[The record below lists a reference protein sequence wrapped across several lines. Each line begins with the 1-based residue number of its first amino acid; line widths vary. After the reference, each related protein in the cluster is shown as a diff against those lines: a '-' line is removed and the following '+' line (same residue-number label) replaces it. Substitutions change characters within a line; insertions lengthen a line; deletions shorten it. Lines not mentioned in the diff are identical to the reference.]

1 MGKVWKKLLAAAMVT
16 TQISVMAAPV
26 AFAEEAPAAPEAWGP
41 TPNEG
46 QMKYYKDEL
55 AGFVHFGV
63 NQYTGAEW
71 GNGQEDPDI
80 FQPENLDTDQWIE
93 AFQAAGI
100 KRAILTSKHHDG
112 FALFP
117 TKWSPNKH
125 SVESSSWR
133 DGKGDVVQEF
143 VNSCKKYGMD
153 LGFYLSP
160 WDQGNPWYD
169 RNNEDG
175 VDYNDVYIGQM
186 EELMNYADEA
196 GVKIVEFWLDG
207 ACGAPNVRP
216 KYDIARWWER
226 MREYDPNITF
236 QQNYGAPLRWVGNEA
251 GYANSDSSWQTLDY
265 DYVWNLYDEKGQEDA
280 GYLFNGEPY
289 IKGQKTQRGNDMEH
303 MVWSIPEVDVSITSG
318 WFGNGGTNAPK
329 SPETLAE
336 MYFNSVGLGSPFLLN
351 VPPNRD
357 GKFDE
362 RYVETLKEFG
372 EIIDNTFDDNVA
384 ADASAVATAVRG
396 NHPDYDASNTTDGDY
411 DTYWT
416 MDDGQTT
423 GSVTVDLDKPTL
435 IDVIEIQEYIPLGQR
450 ISKFTAEVNLGT
462 KEDPNW
468 QVYGS
473 AGTIGYKRLIK
484 GAPVTASQ
492 IRVTIDAAY
501 AVPLINNIAAYK
513 ADDRIALEPK
523 TAPGKIEAEEFDS
536 KSGGLIAEEKLPGV
550 GNIGAIG
557 NGNYTVYKG
566 VDFKQIPTGVNLTYA
581 GEGSPEITVRIDSV
595 DGPVIAKVT
604 ANATGSYTSYTTIPM
619 NLEPDLDIDLGLHDV
634 YLCLNA
640 GLNVDSF
647 EFLGENVVQFANA
660 TQTAYEGENAQV
672 VLKRSEENLDTEVTA
687 DIETSPGTAVHGRH
701 YIDKTE
707 TITFAPG
714 EAEKTIEIQTV
725 ENEETTGPLDF
736 TIEVK
741 NASANAA
748 IGQRSITTVVIQ
760 DNDQPGDA
768 SALQALVDE
777 AKGKVEADY
786 MPADWAK
793 LQEVLAQAEALL
805 ANAEASQKELDDMT
819 ALLQEA
825 IDGLRPLQYTE
836 ENPFVLSAT
845 EAVDV
850 EAEYMIPQ
858 GGARVN
864 SRSGDS
870 NGKEVEEMGLARSG
884 VEGYVD
890 FYFDAPAA
898 GTYNFHMRYF
908 TGAYNTMKWMLNDDE
923 STKQE
928 KDLNYPGSGSVF
940 QEDDLTITVTKAGL
954 NKIKFYNDEETTCN
968 LDKFTITPQKLET
981 EKPSKNTL
989 EFFLNKAKE
998 HQANGDVDN
1007 CVESIKNL
1015 FAEAIAE
1022 GEAVMADENATYD
1035 EVMDATV
1042 KLMKAIQALEMKAA
1056 DKTDLE
1062 MAVELAQSID
1072 LTKYM
1077 EEGQAEFQKALEDA
1091 QAVLAD
1097 NDAMQPEADTAWNA
1111 LVDAISN
1118 LRLKAD
1124 KSTLEDLLNSVA
1136 DLDLSQYTEESAA
1149 VFRTALANAQ
1159 AVLADETLTE
1169 DDQQT
1174 VDDAV
1179 QALNDAKAQL
1189 QLKDT
1194 STGDGNE
1201 NNGDNNSGNNGNTGN
1216 NGSGTDNGGSQN
1228 PGNADNSGNNG
1239 NTGNSNTGNNNPG
1252 NSNAGT
1258 SNVKAGTPKTG
1269 DTTMPYAM
1277 LAAVIALAAGG
1288 TVVVIARRKGRR

>member
-1 MGKVWKKLLAAAMVT
+1 MGKVWKKLLAAAMVM

-196 GVKIVEFWLDG
+196 GIKIVEFWLDG
-207 ACGAPNVRP
+207 ACGAPSVRP
-216 KYDIARWWER
+216 KYDIARWWAR

-265 DYVWNLYDEKGQEDA
+265 DYVWNLYDQQGQEDA
-280 GYLFNGEPY
+280 GYLFTGEPY
-289 IKGQKTQRGNDMEH
+289 IKGQETQRGNDMEH

-384 ADASAVATAVRG
+384 EGASAVATAVRG

-435 IDVIEIQEYIPLGQR
+435 IDVVEIQEYIPLGQR
-450 ISKFTAEVNLGT
+450 ISKFTAEVNVGT
-462 KEDPNW
+462 KENPNW

-492 IRVTIDAAY
+492 IRVTVDAAY

-513 ADDRIALEPK
+513 ADDRIAVEPRL
-523 TAPGKIEAEEFDS
+523 APGKIEAEEFDS

-581 GEGSPEITVRIDSV
+581 GEGSPEITVRVDSE

-604 ANATGSYTSYTTIPM
+604 VEPTGSYTSYTTIPM
-619 NLEPDLDIDLGLHDV
+619 ELEPNLDIDLGLHDV

-672 VLKRSEENLDTEVTA
+672 VLQRSGESLDTEVTV

-707 TITFAPG
+707 TITFAAG
-714 EAEKTIEIQTV
+714 EVEKTIEIQTV

-736 TIEVK
+736 TVEVR
-741 NASANAA
+741 NPSANAA
-748 IGQRSITTVVIQ
+748 IGQRSVTTVVIQ

-768 SALQALVDE
+768 SALQDLVDE

-786 MPADWAK
+786 MPEDWTK
-793 LQEVLAQAEALL
+793 FQEVLAQAEALL
-805 ANAEASQKELDDMT
+805 ENAEASQKELDDMT
-819 ALLQEA
+819 ALLQES
-825 IDGLRPLQYTE
+825 IDGLRPFQYTE

-870 NGKEVEEMGLARSG
+870 NGKEVEEMGMARSG

-908 TGAYNTMKWMLNDDE
+908 TGANNTLMWMLNDDE
-923 STKQE
+923 STKQQ
-928 KDLNYPGSGSVF
+928 KALKYTGGGAGVF
-940 QEDDLTITVTKAGL
+940 EEDDLTIVVPKAGV
-954 NKIKFYNDEETTCN
+954 NKIKFYNDKETTCN
-968 LDKFTITPQKLET
+968 LDKFTITAQDIET

-1042 KLMKAIQALEMKAA
+1042 KLMKAIQALDMKAA

-1062 MAVELAQSID
+1062 MAAELAQGID
-1072 LTKYM
+1072 LTKYV
-1077 EEGQAEFQKALEDA
+1077 EAGQAEFQQALAAA
-1091 QAVLAD
+1091 QEVLAD
-1097 NDAMQPEADTAWNA
+1097 GDAMQADADTAWNA

-1149 VFRTALANAQ
+1149 VFRTALSQAQ
-1159 AVLADETLTE
+1159 AVMADETLIE
-1169 DDQQT
+1169 DDQKT

-1179 QALNDAKAQL
+1179 QALSDAKDQL

-1194 STGDGNE
+1194 ANGDGNE
-1201 NNGDNNSGNNGNTGN
+1201 NTGDGDSQTPDNGGNSGNNGN
-1216 NGSGTDNGGSQN
+1216 S
-1228 PGNADNSGNNG
+1228 
-1239 NTGNSNTGNNNPG
+1239 G
-1252 NSNAGT
+1252 NSNAGN
-1258 SNVKAGTPKTG
+1258 SNTKADAPKTG
-1269 DTTMPYAM
+1269 DTTMPFAM
-1277 LAAVIALAAGG
+1277 LALAGLAAGTG
-1288 TVVVIARRKGRR
+1288 VVTFRKKHNR

>member
-1 MGKVWKKLLAAAMVT
+1 MGKVWKKLLAAAMVM
-16 TQISVMAAPV
+16 TQISVMAAPM

-196 GVKIVEFWLDG
+196 GIKIVEFWLDG
-207 ACGAPNVRP
+207 ACGAPSVRP
-216 KYDIARWWER
+216 KYDIARWWAR

-265 DYVWNLYDEKGQEDA
+265 DYVWNLYDQQGQEDA
-280 GYLFNGEPY
+280 GYLFTGEPY
-289 IKGQKTQRGNDMEH
+289 IKGQETQRGNDMEH

-384 ADASAVATAVRG
+384 EGASAVATAVRG

-435 IDVIEIQEYIPLGQR
+435 IDVVEIQEYIPLGQR
-450 ISKFTAEVNLGT
+450 ISKFTAEVNVGT
-462 KEDPNW
+462 KENPNW

-492 IRVTIDAAY
+492 IRVTVDAAY

-513 ADDRIALEPK
+513 ADDRIAVEPRL
-523 TAPGKIEAEEFDS
+523 APGKIEAEEFDS

-581 GEGSPEITVRIDSV
+581 GEGSPEITVRVDSV

-604 ANATGSYTSYTTIPM
+604 VEPTGSYTSYTTIPM
-619 NLEPDLDIDLGLHDV
+619 ELEPNLDIDLGLHDV

-672 VLKRSEENLDTEVTA
+672 VLQRSGESLDTEVTV

-707 TITFAPG
+707 TITFAAG
-714 EAEKTIEIQTV
+714 EVEKTIEIQTV

-736 TIEVK
+736 TVEVR
-741 NASANAA
+741 NPSANAA
-748 IGQRSITTVVIQ
+748 IGQRSVTTVVIQ

-768 SALQALVDE
+768 SALQDLVDE

-786 MPADWAK
+786 MPEDWTK
-793 LQEVLAQAEALL
+793 FQEVLAQAEALL
-805 ANAEASQKELDDMT
+805 ENAEASQKELDDMT
-819 ALLQEA
+819 ALLQES
-825 IDGLRPLQYTE
+825 IDDLRPFQYTE

-870 NGKEVEEMGLARSG
+870 NGKEVEEMGMARSG

-908 TGAYNTMKWMLNDDE
+908 TGANNTLMWMLNDDE
-923 STKQE
+923 STKQQ
-928 KDLNYPGSGSVF
+928 KALKYTGGGAGVF
-940 QEDDLTITVTKAGL
+940 EEDDLTIVVPKAGV
-954 NKIKFYNDEETTCN
+954 NKIKFYNDKETTCN
-968 LDKFTITPQKLET
+968 LDKFTITAQDIET

-1042 KLMKAIQALEMKAA
+1042 KLMKAIQALDMKAA

-1062 MAVELAQSID
+1062 MAAELAQGID
-1072 LTKYM
+1072 LTKYV
-1077 EEGQAEFQKALEDA
+1077 EAGQAEFQQALAAA
-1091 QAVLAD
+1091 QEVLAD
-1097 NDAMQPEADTAWNA
+1097 GDAMQADADTAWNA

-1169 DDQQT
+1169 DGQQT

-1179 QALNDAKAQL
+1179 QALSDAKDQL

-1194 STGDGNE
+1194 ADGDGNE
-1201 NNGDNNSGNNGNTGN
+1201 NTGDGDSQTPDNGGNSGNNGN
-1216 NGSGTDNGGSQN
+1216 S
-1228 PGNADNSGNNG
+1228 
-1239 NTGNSNTGNNNPG
+1239 G
-1252 NSNAGT
+1252 NSNAGN
-1258 SNVKAGTPKTG
+1258 SNTKADAPKTG
-1269 DTTMPYAM
+1269 DTTMPFAM
-1277 LAAVIALAAGG
+1277 LALAGLAAGTG
-1288 TVVVIARRKGRR
+1288 VVTFRKKHNR

>member
-1 MGKVWKKLLAAAMVT
+1 MGKVWKKLLAAAMVM

-196 GVKIVEFWLDG
+196 GIKIVEFWLDG
-207 ACGAPNVRP
+207 ACGAPSVRP
-216 KYDIARWWER
+216 KYDIARWWAR

-265 DYVWNLYDEKGQEDA
+265 DYVWNLYDQQGQEDA
-280 GYLFNGEPY
+280 GYLFTGEPY
-289 IKGQKTQRGNDMEH
+289 IKGQETQRGNDMEH

-384 ADASAVATAVRG
+384 EGASAVATAVRG

-435 IDVIEIQEYIPLGQR
+435 IDVVEIQEYIPLGQR
-450 ISKFTAEVNLGT
+450 ISKFTAEVNVGT
-462 KEDPNW
+462 KENPNW

-492 IRVTIDAAY
+492 IRVTVDAAY

-513 ADDRIALEPK
+513 ADDRIAVEPRL
-523 TAPGKIEAEEFDS
+523 APGKIEAEEFDS

-581 GEGSPEITVRIDSV
+581 GEGSPEITVRVDSV

-604 ANATGSYTSYTTIPM
+604 VEPTGSYTSYTTIPM
-619 NLEPDLDIDLGLHDV
+619 ELEPNLDIDLGLHDV

-672 VLKRSEENLDTEVTA
+672 VLQRSGESLDTEVTV

-707 TITFAPG
+707 TITFAAG
-714 EAEKTIEIQTV
+714 EVEKTIEIQTV

-736 TIEVK
+736 TVEVR
-741 NASANAA
+741 NPSANAA
-748 IGQRSITTVVIQ
+748 IGQRSVTTVVIQ

-768 SALQALVDE
+768 SALQDLVDE

-786 MPADWAK
+786 MPEDWTK
-793 LQEVLAQAEALL
+793 FQEVLAQAEALL
-805 ANAEASQKELDDMT
+805 ENAEAFQKELDDMT
-819 ALLQEA
+819 ALLQES
-825 IDGLRPLQYTE
+825 IDGLRPFQYTE

-870 NGKEVEEMGLARSG
+870 NGKEVEEMGMARSG

-908 TGAYNTMKWMLNDDE
+908 TGANNTLMWMLNDDE
-923 STKQE
+923 STKQQ
-928 KDLNYPGSGSVF
+928 KALKYTGGGAGVF
-940 QEDDLTITVTKAGL
+940 EEDDLTIVVPKAGV
-954 NKIKFYNDEETTCN
+954 NKIKFYNDKETTCN
-968 LDKFTITPQKLET
+968 LDKFTITAQDIET

-1022 GEAVMADENATYD
+1022 GEAVLADENATYD

-1042 KLMKAIQALEMKAA
+1042 KLMKAIQALDMKAA

-1062 MAVELAQSID
+1062 MAAELAQGID
-1072 LTKYM
+1072 LTKYV
-1077 EEGQAEFQKALEDA
+1077 EAGQAEFQQALAAA
-1091 QAVLAD
+1091 QEVLVD
-1097 NDAMQPEADTAWNA
+1097 GDAMQADADTAWNA

-1149 VFRTALANAQ
+1149 VFRTALSQAQ
-1159 AVLADETLTE
+1159 AVMADETLIE
-1169 DDQQT
+1169 DDQKT

-1179 QALNDAKAQL
+1179 QALSDAKDQL

-1194 STGDGNE
+1194 ADGDGNE
-1201 NNGDNNSGNNGNTGN
+1201 NTGDGDSQTPDNGGNSGNNGN
-1216 NGSGTDNGGSQN
+1216 S
-1228 PGNADNSGNNG
+1228 
-1239 NTGNSNTGNNNPG
+1239 G
-1252 NSNAGT
+1252 NSNAGN
-1258 SNVKAGTPKTG
+1258 SNTKADAPKTG
-1269 DTTMPYAM
+1269 DTTMPFAM
-1277 LAAVIALAAGG
+1277 LALAGLAAGTG
-1288 TVVVIARRKGRR
+1288 VVTFRKKHNR

>member
-1 MGKVWKKLLAAAMVT
+1 
-16 TQISVMAAPV
+16 
-26 AFAEEAPAAPEAWGP
+26 
-41 TPNEG
+41 
-46 QMKYYKDEL
+46 
-55 AGFVHFGV
+55 
-63 NQYTGAEW
+63 
-71 GNGQEDPDI
+71 
-80 FQPENLDTDQWIE
+80 
-93 AFQAAGI
+93 
-100 KRAILTSKHHDG
+100 
-112 FALFP
+112 
-117 TKWSPNKH
+117 
-125 SVESSSWR
+125 
-133 DGKGDVVQEF
+133 
-143 VNSCKKYGMD
+143 MD

-196 GVKIVEFWLDG
+196 GIKIVEFWLDG
-207 ACGAPNVRP
+207 ACGAPSVRP
-216 KYDIARWWER
+216 KYDIARWWAR

-265 DYVWNLYDEKGQEDA
+265 DYVWNLYDQQGQEDA
-280 GYLFNGEPY
+280 GYLFTGEPY
-289 IKGQKTQRGNDMEH
+289 IKGQETQRGNDMEH

-384 ADASAVATAVRG
+384 EGASAVATAVRG

-435 IDVIEIQEYIPLGQR
+435 IDVVEIQEYIPLGQR
-450 ISKFTAEVNLGT
+450 ISKFTAEVNVGT
-462 KEDPNW
+462 KENPNW

-492 IRVTIDAAY
+492 IRVTVDAAY

-513 ADDRIALEPK
+513 ADDRIAVEPRL
-523 TAPGKIEAEEFDS
+523 APGKIEAEEFDS

-581 GEGSPEITVRIDSV
+581 GEGSPEITVRVDSV

-604 ANATGSYTSYTTIPM
+604 VEPTGSYTSYTTIPM
-619 NLEPDLDIDLGLHDV
+619 ELEPNLDIDLGLHDV

-672 VLKRSEENLDTEVTA
+672 VLQRSGESLDTEVTV

-707 TITFAPG
+707 TITFAAG
-714 EAEKTIEIQTV
+714 EVEKTIEIQTV

-736 TIEVK
+736 TVEVR
-741 NASANAA
+741 NPSANAA
-748 IGQRSITTVVIQ
+748 IGQRSVTTVVIQ

-768 SALQALVDE
+768 SALQDLVDE

-786 MPADWAK
+786 MPEDWTK
-793 LQEVLAQAEALL
+793 FQEVLAQAEALL
-805 ANAEASQKELDDMT
+805 ENAEASQKELDDMT
-819 ALLQEA
+819 ALLQES
-825 IDGLRPLQYTE
+825 IDGLRPFQYTE

-870 NGKEVEEMGLARSG
+870 NGKEVEEMGMARSG

-908 TGAYNTMKWMLNDDE
+908 TGANNTLMWMLNDDE
-923 STKQE
+923 STKQQ
-928 KDLNYPGSGSVF
+928 KALKYTGGGAGVF
-940 QEDDLTITVTKAGL
+940 EEDDLTIVVPKAGV
-954 NKIKFYNDEETTCN
+954 NKIKFYNDKETTCN
-968 LDKFTITPQKLET
+968 LDKFTITAQDIET

-1042 KLMKAIQALEMKAA
+1042 KLMKAIQALDMKAA

-1062 MAVELAQSID
+1062 MAAELAQGID
-1072 LTKYM
+1072 LTKYV
-1077 EEGQAEFQKALEDA
+1077 EAGQAEFQQALAAA
-1091 QAVLAD
+1091 QEVLVD
-1097 NDAMQPEADTAWNA
+1097 GDAMQADADTAWNA

-1169 DDQQT
+1169 DGQQT

-1189 QLKDT
+1189 QFKDT
-1194 STGDGNE
+1194 SNGDGNG
-1201 NNGDNNSGNNGNTGN
+1201 NTGDNTGNGDGNTGNGDSQTPDKGDNSGNNNSGNN
-1216 NGSGTDNGGSQN
+1216 
-1228 PGNADNSGNNG
+1228 NA
-1239 NTGNSNTGNNNPG
+1239 G
-1252 NSNAGT
+1252 NSNA
-1258 SNVKAGTPKTG
+1258 KADTPKTG

-1288 TVVVIARRKGRR
+1288 TVVVIARRKGRK

>member
-16 TQISVMAAPV
+16 TQISVMAAPM

-112 FALFP
+112 FTLFP

-133 DGKGDVVQEF
+133 NGEGDVVQEF

-169 RNNEDG
+169 RNNDEG

-196 GVKIVEFWLDG
+196 GIKIVEFWLDG
-207 ACGAPNVRP
+207 ACGAPSVRP
-216 KYDIARWWER
+216 KYDIARWWAR

-265 DYVWNLYDEKGQEDA
+265 DYVWNLYDQQGQEDA
-280 GYLFNGEPY
+280 GYLFTGEPY
-289 IKGQKTQRGNDMEH
+289 IKGQETQRGNDMEH

-384 ADASAVATAVRG
+384 EGASAVATAVRG

-435 IDVIEIQEYIPLGQR
+435 IDVVEIQEYIPLGQR
-450 ISKFTAEVNLGT
+450 ISKFTAEVNVGT
-462 KEDPNW
+462 KENPNW

-492 IRVTIDAAY
+492 IRVTVDAAY

-513 ADDRIALEPK
+513 ADDRIAVEPRL
-523 TAPGKIEAEEFDS
+523 APGKIEAEEFDS

-581 GEGSPEITVRIDSV
+581 GEGSPEITVRVDSV

-604 ANATGSYTSYTTIPM
+604 VEPTGSYTSYTTIPM
-619 NLEPDLDIDLGLHDV
+619 ELEPNLDIDLGLHDV

-672 VLKRSEENLDTEVTA
+672 VLQRSGESLDTEVTV

-707 TITFAPG
+707 TITFAAG
-714 EAEKTIEIQTV
+714 EVEKTIEIQTV

-736 TIEVK
+736 TVEVR
-741 NASANAA
+741 NPSANAA
-748 IGQRSITTVVIQ
+748 IGQRSVTTVVIQ

-768 SALQALVDE
+768 SALQDLVDE

-786 MPADWAK
+786 MPEDWTK
-793 LQEVLAQAEALL
+793 FQEVLAQAEALL
-805 ANAEASQKELDDMT
+805 ENAEASQKELDDMT
-819 ALLQEA
+819 ALLQES
-825 IDGLRPLQYTE
+825 IDGLRPFQYTE

-870 NGKEVEEMGLARSG
+870 NGKEVEEMGMARSG

-908 TGAYNTMKWMLNDDE
+908 TGANNTLMWMLNDDE
-923 STKQE
+923 STKQQ
-928 KDLNYPGSGSVF
+928 KALKYTGGGAGVF
-940 QEDDLTITVTKAGL
+940 EEDDLTIVVPKAGV
-954 NKIKFYNDEETTCN
+954 NKIKFYNDKETTCN
-968 LDKFTITPQKLET
+968 LDKFTITAQDIET

-1042 KLMKAIQALEMKAA
+1042 KLMKAIQALDMKAA

-1062 MAVELAQSID
+1062 MAAELAQGID
-1072 LTKYM
+1072 LTKYV
-1077 EEGQAEFQKALEDA
+1077 EAGQAEFQQALAAA
-1091 QAVLAD
+1091 QEVLVD
-1097 NDAMQPEADTAWNA
+1097 GDAMQADADTAWNA

-1169 DDQQT
+1169 DGQQT

-1179 QALNDAKAQL
+1179 QALSDAKDQL

-1194 STGDGNE
+1194 ADGDGNE
-1201 NNGDNNSGNNGNTGN
+1201 NTGDGDSQTPDNGGNSGNNGN
-1216 NGSGTDNGGSQN
+1216 S
-1228 PGNADNSGNNG
+1228 
-1239 NTGNSNTGNNNPG
+1239 G
-1252 NSNAGT
+1252 NSNAGN
-1258 SNVKAGTPKTG
+1258 SNTKADAPKTG
-1269 DTTMPYAM
+1269 DTTMPFAM
-1277 LAAVIALAAGG
+1277 LALAGLAAGTG
-1288 TVVVIARRKGRR
+1288 VVTFRKKHNR

>member
-1 MGKVWKKLLAAAMVT
+1 MMGKVWKKLLAAAMVT
-16 TQISVMAAPV
+16 TQISVMAAPM

-112 FALFP
+112 FTLFP

-133 DGKGDVVQEF
+133 NGEGDVVQEF

-196 GVKIVEFWLDG
+196 GIKIVEFWLDG
-207 ACGAPNVRP
+207 ACGAPSVRP
-216 KYDIARWWER
+216 KYDIARWWAR

-265 DYVWNLYDEKGQEDA
+265 DYVWNLYDQQGQEDA
-280 GYLFNGEPY
+280 GYLFTGEPY
-289 IKGQKTQRGNDMEH
+289 IKGQETQRGNDMEH

-384 ADASAVATAVRG
+384 EGASAVATAVRG

-435 IDVIEIQEYIPLGQR
+435 IDVVEIQEYIPLGQR
-450 ISKFTAEVNLGT
+450 ISKFTAEVNVGT
-462 KEDPNW
+462 KENPNW

-492 IRVTIDAAY
+492 IRVTVDAAY

-513 ADDRIALEPK
+513 ADDRIAVEPRL
-523 TAPGKIEAEEFDS
+523 APGKIEAEEFDS

-581 GEGSPEITVRIDSV
+581 GEGSPEITVRVDSV

-604 ANATGSYTSYTTIPM
+604 VEPTGSYTSYTTIPM
-619 NLEPDLDIDLGLHDV
+619 ELEPNLDIDLGLHDV

-672 VLKRSEENLDTEVTA
+672 VLQRSGESLDTEVTV

-707 TITFAPG
+707 TITFAAG
-714 EAEKTIEIQTV
+714 EVEKTIEIQTV

-736 TIEVK
+736 TVEVR
-741 NASANAA
+741 NPSANAA
-748 IGQRSITTVVIQ
+748 IGQRSVTTVVIQ

-768 SALQALVDE
+768 SALQDLVDE

-786 MPADWAK
+786 MPEDWTK
-793 LQEVLAQAEALL
+793 FQEVLAQAEALL
-805 ANAEASQKELDDMT
+805 ENAEASQKELDDMT
-819 ALLQEA
+819 ALLQES
-825 IDGLRPLQYTE
+825 IDGLRPFQYTE

-870 NGKEVEEMGLARSG
+870 NGKEVEEMGMARSG

-908 TGAYNTMKWMLNDDE
+908 TGANNTLMWMLNDDE
-923 STKQE
+923 STKQQ
-928 KDLNYPGSGSVF
+928 KALKYTGGGAGVF
-940 QEDDLTITVTKAGL
+940 EEDDLTIVVPKAGV
-954 NKIKFYNDEETTCN
+954 NKIKFYNDKETTCN
-968 LDKFTITPQKLET
+968 LDKFTITAQDIET

-1022 GEAVMADENATYD
+1022 GEAVLADENATYD

-1042 KLMKAIQALEMKAA
+1042 KLMKAIQALDMKAA

-1062 MAVELAQSID
+1062 MAAELAQGID
-1072 LTKYM
+1072 LTKYV
-1077 EEGQAEFQKALEDA
+1077 EAGQAEFQQALAAA
-1091 QAVLAD
+1091 QEVLVD
-1097 NDAMQPEADTAWNA
+1097 GDAMQADADTAWNA

-1149 VFRTALANAQ
+1149 VFRTALSQAQ
-1159 AVLADETLTE
+1159 AVMADETLIE
-1169 DDQQT
+1169 DDQKT

-1179 QALNDAKAQL
+1179 QALSDAKDQL

-1194 STGDGNE
+1194 ADGDGNE
-1201 NNGDNNSGNNGNTGN
+1201 NTGDGDSQTPDNGGNSGNNGN
-1216 NGSGTDNGGSQN
+1216 S
-1228 PGNADNSGNNG
+1228 
-1239 NTGNSNTGNNNPG
+1239 G
-1252 NSNAGT
+1252 NSNAGN
-1258 SNVKAGTPKTG
+1258 SNTKADAPKTG
-1269 DTTMPYAM
+1269 DTTMPFAM
-1277 LAAVIALAAGG
+1277 LALAGLAAGTG
-1288 TVVVIARRKGRR
+1288 VVTFRKKHNR

>member
-1 MGKVWKKLLAAAMVT
+1 MGKVWKKLLAAAMVM

-80 FQPENLDTDQWIE
+80 FQPESLDTDQWIE

-196 GVKIVEFWLDG
+196 GIKIVEFWLDG
-207 ACGAPNVRP
+207 ACGAPSVRP
-216 KYDIARWWER
+216 KYDIARWWAR

-265 DYVWNLYDEKGQEDA
+265 DYVWNLYDQQGQEDA
-280 GYLFNGEPY
+280 GYLFTGEPY
-289 IKGQKTQRGNDMEH
+289 IKGQETQRGNDMEH

-384 ADASAVATAVRG
+384 EGASAVATAVRG

-435 IDVIEIQEYIPLGQR
+435 IDVVEIQEYIPLGQR
-450 ISKFTAEVNLGT
+450 ISKFTAEVNVGT
-462 KEDPNW
+462 KENPNW

-492 IRVTIDAAY
+492 IRVTVDAAY

-513 ADDRIALEPK
+513 ADDRIAVEPRL
-523 TAPGKIEAEEFDS
+523 APGKIEAEEFDS

-581 GEGSPEITVRIDSV
+581 GEGSPEITVRVDSE

-604 ANATGSYTSYTTIPM
+604 VEPTGSYTSYTTIPM
-619 NLEPDLDIDLGLHDV
+619 ELEPNLDIDLGLHDV

-672 VLKRSEENLDTEVTA
+672 VLQRSGESLDTEVTV

-707 TITFAPG
+707 TITFAAG
-714 EAEKTIEIQTV
+714 EVEKTIEIQTV

-736 TIEVK
+736 TVEVR
-741 NASANAA
+741 NPSANAA
-748 IGQRSITTVVIQ
+748 IGQRSVTTVVIQ

-768 SALQALVDE
+768 SALQDLVDE

-786 MPADWAK
+786 MPEDWTK
-793 LQEVLAQAEALL
+793 FQEVLAQAEALL
-805 ANAEASQKELDDMT
+805 ENAEASQKELDDMT
-819 ALLQEA
+819 ALLQES
-825 IDGLRPLQYTE
+825 IDGLRPFQYTE

-870 NGKEVEEMGLARSG
+870 NGKEVEEMGMARSG

-908 TGAYNTMKWMLNDDE
+908 TGANNTLMWMLNDDE
-923 STKQE
+923 STKQQ
-928 KDLNYPGSGSVF
+928 KALKYTGGGAGVF
-940 QEDDLTITVTKAGL
+940 EEDDLTIVVPKAGV
-954 NKIKFYNDEETTCN
+954 NKIKFYNDKETTCN
-968 LDKFTITPQKLET
+968 LDKFTITAQDIET

-1042 KLMKAIQALEMKAA
+1042 KLMKAIQALDMKAA

-1062 MAVELAQSID
+1062 MAAELAQGID
-1072 LTKYM
+1072 LTKYV
-1077 EEGQAEFQKALEDA
+1077 EAGQAEFQQALAAA
-1091 QAVLAD
+1091 QEVLAD
-1097 NDAMQPEADTAWNA
+1097 GDAMQADADTAWNA

-1149 VFRTALANAQ
+1149 VFRTALSQAQ
-1159 AVLADETLTE
+1159 AVMADETLIE
-1169 DDQQT
+1169 DDQKT

-1179 QALNDAKAQL
+1179 QALSDAKDQL

-1194 STGDGNE
+1194 ANGDGNE
-1201 NNGDNNSGNNGNTGN
+1201 NTGDGDSQTPDNGGNSGNNGN
-1216 NGSGTDNGGSQN
+1216 S
-1228 PGNADNSGNNG
+1228 
-1239 NTGNSNTGNNNPG
+1239 G
-1252 NSNAGT
+1252 NSNAGN
-1258 SNVKAGTPKTG
+1258 SNTKADAPKTG
-1269 DTTMPYAM
+1269 DTTMPFAM
-1277 LAAVIALAAGG
+1277 LALAGLAAGTG
-1288 TVVVIARRKGRR
+1288 VVTFRKKHNR

>member
-1 MGKVWKKLLAAAMVT
+1 MGKVWKKLLAAAMVM

-196 GVKIVEFWLDG
+196 GIKIVEFWLDG
-207 ACGAPNVRP
+207 ACGAPSVRP
-216 KYDIARWWER
+216 KYDIARWWAR

-265 DYVWNLYDEKGQEDA
+265 DYVWNLYDQQGQEDA
-280 GYLFNGEPY
+280 GYLFTGEPY
-289 IKGQKTQRGNDMEH
+289 IKGQETQRGNDMEH

-384 ADASAVATAVRG
+384 EGASAVATAVRG

-435 IDVIEIQEYIPLGQR
+435 IDVVEIQEYIPLGQR
-450 ISKFTAEVNLGT
+450 ISKFTAEVNVGA
-462 KEDPNW
+462 KENPNW

-492 IRVTIDAAY
+492 IRVTVDAAY

-513 ADDRIALEPK
+513 ADDRIAVEPRL
-523 TAPGKIEAEEFDS
+523 APGKIEAEEFDS

-581 GEGSPEITVRIDSV
+581 GEGSPEITVRVDSV

-604 ANATGSYTSYTTIPM
+604 VEPTGSYTSYTTIPM
-619 NLEPDLDIDLGLHDV
+619 ELEPNLDIDLGLHDV

-672 VLKRSEENLDTEVTA
+672 VLQRSGESLDTEVTV

-707 TITFAPG
+707 TITFAAG
-714 EAEKTIEIQTV
+714 EVEKTIEIQTV

-736 TIEVK
+736 TVEVR
-741 NASANAA
+741 NPSANAA
-748 IGQRSITTVVIQ
+748 IGQRSVTTVVIQ

-768 SALQALVDE
+768 SALQDLVDE

-786 MPADWAK
+786 MPEDWTK
-793 LQEVLAQAEALL
+793 FQEVLAQAEALL
-805 ANAEASQKELDDMT
+805 ENAEASQKELDDMT
-819 ALLQEA
+819 ALLQES
-825 IDGLRPLQYTE
+825 IDGLRPFQYTE

-870 NGKEVEEMGLARSG
+870 NGKEVEEMGMARSG

-908 TGAYNTMKWMLNDDE
+908 TGANNTLMWMLNDDE
-923 STKQE
+923 STKQQ
-928 KDLNYPGSGSVF
+928 KALKYTGGGAGVF
-940 QEDDLTITVTKAGL
+940 EEDDLTIVVPKAGV
-954 NKIKFYNDEETTCN
+954 NKIKFYNDKETTCN
-968 LDKFTITPQKLET
+968 LDKFTITAQDIET

-1042 KLMKAIQALEMKAA
+1042 KLMKAIQALDMKAA

-1062 MAVELAQSID
+1062 MAAELAQGID
-1072 LTKYM
+1072 LTKYV
-1077 EEGQAEFQKALEDA
+1077 EAGQAEFQQALAAA
-1091 QAVLAD
+1091 QEVLAD
-1097 NDAMQPEADTAWNA
+1097 GDAMQADADTAWNA

-1149 VFRTALANAQ
+1149 VFRTALSQAQ
-1159 AVLADETLTE
+1159 AVMADETLIE
-1169 DDQQT
+1169 DDQKT

-1179 QALNDAKAQL
+1179 QALSDAKDQL

-1194 STGDGNE
+1194 ANGDGNE
-1201 NNGDNNSGNNGNTGN
+1201 NTGDGDSQTPDNGGNSGNNGN
-1216 NGSGTDNGGSQN
+1216 S
-1228 PGNADNSGNNG
+1228 
-1239 NTGNSNTGNNNPG
+1239 G
-1252 NSNAGT
+1252 NSNAGN
-1258 SNVKAGTPKTG
+1258 SNTKADAPKTG
-1269 DTTMPYAM
+1269 DTTMPFAM
-1277 LAAVIALAAGG
+1277 LALAGLAAGTG
-1288 TVVVIARRKGRR
+1288 VVTFRKKHNR

>member
-1 MGKVWKKLLAAAMVT
+1 MGKVWKKLLAAAMVM
-16 TQISVMAAPV
+16 TQISVMAAPL

-133 DGKGDVVQEF
+133 NGEGDVVQEF

-169 RNNEDG
+169 RNNDEG

-196 GVKIVEFWLDG
+196 GIKIVEFWLDG
-207 ACGAPNVRP
+207 ACGAPSVRP
-216 KYDIARWWER
+216 KYDIARWWAR

-265 DYVWNLYDEKGQEDA
+265 DYVWNLYDQQGQEDA
-280 GYLFNGEPY
+280 GYLFTGEPY
-289 IKGQKTQRGNDMEH
+289 IKGQETQRGNDMEH

-384 ADASAVATAVRG
+384 EGASAVATAVRG

-435 IDVIEIQEYIPLGQR
+435 IDVVEIQEYIPLGQR
-450 ISKFTAEVNLGT
+450 ISKFTAEVNVGT
-462 KEDPNW
+462 KENPNW

-492 IRVTIDAAY
+492 IRVTVDAAY

-513 ADDRIALEPK
+513 ADDRIAVEPRL
-523 TAPGKIEAEEFDS
+523 APGKIEAEEFDS

-581 GEGSPEITVRIDSV
+581 GEGSPEITVRVDSV

-604 ANATGSYTSYTTIPM
+604 VEPTGSYTSYTTIPM
-619 NLEPDLDIDLGLHDV
+619 ELEPNLDIDLGLHDV

-672 VLKRSEENLDTEVTA
+672 VLQRSGESLDTEVTV

-707 TITFAPG
+707 TITFAAG
-714 EAEKTIEIQTV
+714 EVEKTIEIQTV

-736 TIEVK
+736 TVEVR
-741 NASANAA
+741 NPSANAA
-748 IGQRSITTVVIQ
+748 IGQRSVTTVVIQ

-786 MPADWAK
+786 MPEDWTK
-793 LQEVLAQAEALL
+793 FQEVLAQAEALL
-805 ANAEASQKELDDMT
+805 ENAEASQKELDDMT
-819 ALLQEA
+819 ALLQES
-825 IDGLRPLQYTE
+825 IDGLRPFQYTE

-870 NGKEVEEMGLARSG
+870 NGKEVEEMGVARSG

-908 TGAYNTMKWMLNDDE
+908 TGANNTLMWMLNDDE
-923 STKQE
+923 STKQQ
-928 KDLNYPGSGSVF
+928 KALKYAGGGAGVF
-940 QEDDLTITVTKAGL
+940 EEDDLTIVVPKAGV
-954 NKIKFYNDEETTCN
+954 NKIKFYNDKETTCN
-968 LDKFTITPQKLET
+968 LDKFTITAQDIET

-1042 KLMKAIQALEMKAA
+1042 KLMKAIQALDMKAA

-1062 MAVELAQSID
+1062 MAAELAQGID
-1072 LTKYM
+1072 LTKYV
-1077 EEGQAEFQKALEDA
+1077 EAGQAEFQQALAAA
-1091 QAVLAD
+1091 QEVLVD
-1097 NDAMQPEADTAWNA
+1097 GDAMQADADTAWNA

-1136 DLDLSQYTEESAA
+1136 DLDLSQYTGESAA

-1169 DDQQT
+1169 DGRQT

-1179 QALNDAKAQL
+1179 QALNDAKDQL

-1194 STGDGNE
+1194 ADGDGNE
-1201 NNGDNNSGNNGNTGN
+1201 NTGDGDSQTPDNGGNSGNNGN
-1216 NGSGTDNGGSQN
+1216 S
-1228 PGNADNSGNNG
+1228 
-1239 NTGNSNTGNNNPG
+1239 G
-1252 NSNAGT
+1252 NSNAGN
-1258 SNVKAGTPKTG
+1258 SNTKADAPKTG
-1269 DTTMPYAM
+1269 DTTMPFAM
-1277 LAAVIALAAGG
+1277 LALAGLAAGTG
-1288 TVVVIARRKGRR
+1288 VVTFRKKHNR

>member
-1 MGKVWKKLLAAAMVT
+1 MGKVWKKLLAAAMVM

-196 GVKIVEFWLDG
+196 GIKIVEFWLDG
-207 ACGAPNVRP
+207 ACGAPSVRP
-216 KYDIARWWER
+216 KYDIARWWAR

-265 DYVWNLYDEKGQEDA
+265 DYVWNLYDQQGQEDA
-280 GYLFNGEPY
+280 GYLFTGEPY
-289 IKGQKTQRGNDMEH
+289 IKGQETQRGNDMEH

-384 ADASAVATAVRG
+384 EGASAVATAVRG

-435 IDVIEIQEYIPLGQR
+435 IDVVEIQEYIPLGQR
-450 ISKFTAEVNLGT
+450 ISKFTAEVNVGT
-462 KEDPNW
+462 KENPNW

-492 IRVTIDAAY
+492 IRVTVDAAY

-513 ADDRIALEPK
+513 ADDRIAVEPRL
-523 TAPGKIEAEEFDS
+523 APGKIEAEEFDS

-581 GEGSPEITVRIDSV
+581 GEGSPEITVRVDSE

-604 ANATGSYTSYTTIPM
+604 VEPTGSYTSYTTIPM
-619 NLEPDLDIDLGLHDV
+619 ELEPNLDIDLGLHDV

-672 VLKRSEENLDTEVTA
+672 VLQRSGESLDTEVTV

-707 TITFAPG
+707 TITFAAG
-714 EAEKTIEIQTV
+714 EVEKTIEIQTV

-736 TIEVK
+736 TVEVR
-741 NASANAA
+741 NPSANAA
-748 IGQRSITTVVIQ
+748 IGQRSVTTVVIQ

-768 SALQALVDE
+768 SALQDLVDE

-786 MPADWAK
+786 MPEDWTK
-793 LQEVLAQAEALL
+793 FQEVLAQAEALL
-805 ANAEASQKELDDMT
+805 ENAEASQKELDDMT
-819 ALLQEA
+819 ALLQES
-825 IDGLRPLQYTE
+825 IDGLRPFQYTE

-870 NGKEVEEMGLARSG
+870 NGKEVEEMGMARSG

-908 TGAYNTMKWMLNDDE
+908 TGANNTLMWMLNDDE
-923 STKQE
+923 STKQQ
-928 KDLNYPGSGSVF
+928 KALKYTGGGAGVF
-940 QEDDLTITVTKAGL
+940 EEDDLTIVVPKAGV
-954 NKIKFYNDEETTCN
+954 NKIKFYNDKETTCN
-968 LDKFTITPQKLET
+968 LDKFTITAQDIET

-1042 KLMKAIQALEMKAA
+1042 KLMKAIQALDMKAA

-1062 MAVELAQSID
+1062 MAAELAQGID
-1072 LTKYM
+1072 LTKYV
-1077 EEGQAEFQKALEDA
+1077 EAGQAEFQQALAAA
-1091 QAVLAD
+1091 QEVLVD
-1097 NDAMQPEADTAWNA
+1097 GDAMQADADTAWNA

-1149 VFRTALANAQ
+1149 VFRTALSQAQ
-1159 AVLADETLTE
+1159 AVMADETLIE
-1169 DDQQT
+1169 DDQKT

-1179 QALNDAKAQL
+1179 QALSDAKDQL

-1194 STGDGNE
+1194 ANGDGNE
-1201 NNGDNNSGNNGNTGN
+1201 NTGDGDSQTPDNGGNSGNNGN
-1216 NGSGTDNGGSQN
+1216 S
-1228 PGNADNSGNNG
+1228 
-1239 NTGNSNTGNNNPG
+1239 G
-1252 NSNAGT
+1252 NSNAGN
-1258 SNVKAGTPKTG
+1258 SNTKADAPKTG
-1269 DTTMPYAM
+1269 DTTMPFAM
-1277 LAAVIALAAGG
+1277 LALAGLAAGTG
-1288 TVVVIARRKGRR
+1288 VVTFRKKHNR

>member
-1 MGKVWKKLLAAAMVT
+1 MGKVWKKLLAAAMVM

-196 GVKIVEFWLDG
+196 GIKIVEFWLDG
-207 ACGAPNVRP
+207 ACGAPSVRP
-216 KYDIARWWER
+216 KYDIARWWAR

-265 DYVWNLYDEKGQEDA
+265 DYVWNLYDQQGQEDA
-280 GYLFNGEPY
+280 GYLFTGEPY
-289 IKGQKTQRGNDMEH
+289 IKGQETQRGNDMEH

-384 ADASAVATAVRG
+384 EGASAVATAVRG

-435 IDVIEIQEYIPLGQR
+435 IDVVEIQEYIPLGQR
-450 ISKFTAEVNLGT
+450 ISKFTAEVNVGT
-462 KEDPNW
+462 KENPNW

-492 IRVTIDAAY
+492 IRVTVDAAY

-513 ADDRIALEPK
+513 ADDRIAVEPRL
-523 TAPGKIEAEEFDS
+523 APGKIEAEEFDS

-581 GEGSPEITVRIDSV
+581 GEGSPEITVRVDSV

-604 ANATGSYTSYTTIPM
+604 VEPTGSYTSYTTIPM
-619 NLEPDLDIDLGLHDV
+619 ELEPNLDIDLGLHDV

-672 VLKRSEENLDTEVTA
+672 VLQRSGESLDTEVTV

-707 TITFAPG
+707 TITFAAG
-714 EAEKTIEIQTV
+714 EVEKTIEIQTV

-736 TIEVK
+736 TVEVR
-741 NASANAA
+741 NPSANAA
-748 IGQRSITTVVIQ
+748 IGQRSVTTVVIQ

-768 SALQALVDE
+768 SALQDLVDE

-786 MPADWAK
+786 MPEDWTK
-793 LQEVLAQAEALL
+793 FQEVLAQAEALL
-805 ANAEASQKELDDMT
+805 ENAEASQKELDDMT
-819 ALLQEA
+819 ALLQES
-825 IDGLRPLQYTE
+825 IDGLRPFQYTE

-870 NGKEVEEMGLARSG
+870 NGKEVEEMGMARSG

-908 TGAYNTMKWMLNDDE
+908 TGANNTLMWMLNDDE
-923 STKQE
+923 STKQQ
-928 KDLNYPGSGSVF
+928 KALKYTGGGAGVF
-940 QEDDLTITVTKAGL
+940 EEDDLTIVVPKAGV
-954 NKIKFYNDEETTCN
+954 NKIKFYNDKETTCN
-968 LDKFTITPQKLET
+968 LDKFTITAQDIET

-1042 KLMKAIQALEMKAA
+1042 KLMKAIQALDMKAA

-1062 MAVELAQSID
+1062 MAAELAQGID
-1072 LTKYM
+1072 LTKYV
-1077 EEGQAEFQKALEDA
+1077 EAGQAEFQQALAAA
-1091 QAVLAD
+1091 QEVLVD
-1097 NDAMQPEADTAWNA
+1097 GDAMQADADTAWNA

-1149 VFRTALANAQ
+1149 VFRTALSQAQ
-1159 AVLADETLTE
+1159 AVMADETLIE
-1169 DDQQT
+1169 DDQKT

-1179 QALNDAKAQL
+1179 QALSDAKAQL

-1194 STGDGNE
+1194 ADGDGNE
-1201 NNGDNNSGNNGNTGN
+1201 NTGDGDSQTPDNGGNSGNSGNNGN
-1216 NGSGTDNGGSQN
+1216 S
-1228 PGNADNSGNNG
+1228 
-1239 NTGNSNTGNNNPG
+1239 G
-1252 NSNAGT
+1252 NSNAGN
-1258 SNVKAGTPKTG
+1258 SNTKADAPKTG
-1269 DTTMPYAM
+1269 DTTMPFAM
-1277 LAAVIALAAGG
+1277 LALAGLAAGTG
-1288 TVVVIARRKGRR
+1288 VVTFRKKHNR

>member
-1 MGKVWKKLLAAAMVT
+1 MMGKVWKKLLAAAMVM

-196 GVKIVEFWLDG
+196 GIKIVEFWLDG
-207 ACGAPNVRP
+207 ACGAPSVRP
-216 KYDIARWWER
+216 KYDIARWWAR

-265 DYVWNLYDEKGQEDA
+265 DYVWNLYDQQGQEDA
-280 GYLFNGEPY
+280 GYLFTGEPY
-289 IKGQKTQRGNDMEH
+289 IKGQETQRGNDMEH

-384 ADASAVATAVRG
+384 EGASAVATAVRG

-435 IDVIEIQEYIPLGQR
+435 IDVVEIQEYIPLGQR
-450 ISKFTAEVNLGT
+450 ISKFTAEVNVGT
-462 KEDPNW
+462 KENPNW

-492 IRVTIDAAY
+492 IRVTVDAAY

-513 ADDRIALEPK
+513 ADDRIAVEPRL
-523 TAPGKIEAEEFDS
+523 APGKIEAEEFDS

-581 GEGSPEITVRIDSV
+581 GEGSPEITVRVDSV

-604 ANATGSYTSYTTIPM
+604 VEPTGSYTSYTTIPM
-619 NLEPDLDIDLGLHDV
+619 ELEPNLDIDLGLHDV

-672 VLKRSEENLDTEVTA
+672 VLQRSGESLDTEVTV

-707 TITFAPG
+707 TITFAAG
-714 EAEKTIEIQTV
+714 EVEKTIEIQTV

-736 TIEVK
+736 TVEVR
-741 NASANAA
+741 NPSANAA
-748 IGQRSITTVVIQ
+748 IGQRSVTTVVIQ

-768 SALQALVDE
+768 SALQDLVDE

-786 MPADWAK
+786 MPEDWTK
-793 LQEVLAQAEALL
+793 FQEVLAQAEALL
-805 ANAEASQKELDDMT
+805 ENAEAFQKELDDMT
-819 ALLQEA
+819 ALLQES
-825 IDGLRPLQYTE
+825 IDGLRPFQYTE

-870 NGKEVEEMGLARSG
+870 NGKEVEEMGMARSG

-908 TGAYNTMKWMLNDDE
+908 TGANNTLMWMLNDDE
-923 STKQE
+923 STKQQ
-928 KDLNYPGSGSVF
+928 KALKYTGGGAGVF
-940 QEDDLTITVTKAGL
+940 EEDDLTIVVPKAGV
-954 NKIKFYNDEETTCN
+954 NKIKFYNDKETTCN
-968 LDKFTITPQKLET
+968 LDKFTITAQDIET

-1022 GEAVMADENATYD
+1022 GEAVLADENATYD

-1042 KLMKAIQALEMKAA
+1042 KLMKAIQALDMKAA

-1062 MAVELAQSID
+1062 MAAELAQGID
-1072 LTKYM
+1072 LTKYV
-1077 EEGQAEFQKALEDA
+1077 EAGQAEFQQALAAA
-1091 QAVLAD
+1091 QEVLVD
-1097 NDAMQPEADTAWNA
+1097 GDAMQADADTAWNA

-1149 VFRTALANAQ
+1149 VFRTALSQAQ
-1159 AVLADETLTE
+1159 AVMADETLIE
-1169 DDQQT
+1169 DDQKT

-1179 QALNDAKAQL
+1179 QALSDAKDQL

-1194 STGDGNE
+1194 ADGDGNE
-1201 NNGDNNSGNNGNTGN
+1201 NTGDGDSQTPDNGGNSGNNGN
-1216 NGSGTDNGGSQN
+1216 S
-1228 PGNADNSGNNG
+1228 
-1239 NTGNSNTGNNNPG
+1239 G
-1252 NSNAGT
+1252 NSNAGN
-1258 SNVKAGTPKTG
+1258 SNTKADAPKTG
-1269 DTTMPYAM
+1269 DTTMPFAM
-1277 LAAVIALAAGG
+1277 LALAGLAAGTG
-1288 TVVVIARRKGRR
+1288 VVTFRKKHNR

>member
-1 MGKVWKKLLAAAMVT
+1 MGKVWKKLLAAAMVM

-196 GVKIVEFWLDG
+196 GIKIVEFWLDG
-207 ACGAPNVRP
+207 ACGAPSVRP
-216 KYDIARWWER
+216 KYDIARWWAR

-265 DYVWNLYDEKGQEDA
+265 DYVWNLYDQQGQEDA
-280 GYLFNGEPY
+280 GYLFTGEPY
-289 IKGQKTQRGNDMEH
+289 IKGQETQRGNDMEH

-384 ADASAVATAVRG
+384 EGASAVATAVRG

-435 IDVIEIQEYIPLGQR
+435 IDVVEIQEYIPLGQR
-450 ISKFTAEVNLGT
+450 ISKFTAEVNVGT
-462 KEDPNW
+462 KENPNW

-492 IRVTIDAAY
+492 IRVTVDAAY

-513 ADDRIALEPK
+513 ADDRIAVEPRL
-523 TAPGKIEAEEFDS
+523 APGKIEAEEFDS

-581 GEGSPEITVRIDSV
+581 GEGSPEITVRVDSV

-604 ANATGSYTSYTTIPM
+604 VEPTGSYTSYTTIPM
-619 NLEPDLDIDLGLHDV
+619 ELEPNLDIDLGLHDV

-672 VLKRSEENLDTEVTA
+672 VLQRSGESLDTEVTV

-707 TITFAPG
+707 TITFAAG
-714 EAEKTIEIQTV
+714 EVEKTIEIQTV

-736 TIEVK
+736 TVEVR
-741 NASANAA
+741 NPSANAA
-748 IGQRSITTVVIQ
+748 IGQRSVTTVVIQ

-768 SALQALVDE
+768 SALQDLVDE

-786 MPADWAK
+786 MPEDWTK
-793 LQEVLAQAEALL
+793 FQEVLAQAEALL
-805 ANAEASQKELDDMT
+805 ENAEASQKELDDMT
-819 ALLQEA
+819 ALLQES
-825 IDGLRPLQYTE
+825 IDGLRPFQYTE

-870 NGKEVEEMGLARSG
+870 NGKEVEEMGMARSG

-908 TGAYNTMKWMLNDDE
+908 TGANNTLMWMLNDDE
-923 STKQE
+923 STKQQ
-928 KDLNYPGSGSVF
+928 KALKYTGGGAGVF
-940 QEDDLTITVTKAGL
+940 EEDDLTIVVPKAGV
-954 NKIKFYNDEETTCN
+954 NKIKFYNDKETTCN
-968 LDKFTITPQKLET
+968 LDKFTITAQDIET

-1042 KLMKAIQALEMKAA
+1042 KLMKAIQALDMKAA

-1062 MAVELAQSID
+1062 MAAELAQGID
-1072 LTKYM
+1072 LTKYV
-1077 EEGQAEFQKALEDA
+1077 EAGQAEFQQALAAA
-1091 QAVLAD
+1091 QEVLVD
-1097 NDAMQPEADTAWNA
+1097 GDAMQADADTAWNA

-1149 VFRTALANAQ
+1149 VFRTALSQAQ
-1159 AVLADETLTE
+1159 AVMADETLIE
-1169 DDQQT
+1169 DDQKT

-1179 QALNDAKAQL
+1179 QALSDAKDQL

-1194 STGDGNE
+1194 ADGDGNE
-1201 NNGDNNSGNNGNTGN
+1201 NTGDGDSQTPDNGGNSGNSGNNGN
-1216 NGSGTDNGGSQN
+1216 S
-1228 PGNADNSGNNG
+1228 
-1239 NTGNSNTGNNNPG
+1239 G
-1252 NSNAGT
+1252 NSNAGN
-1258 SNVKAGTPKTG
+1258 SNTKADAPKTG
-1269 DTTMPYAM
+1269 DTTMPFAM
-1277 LAAVIALAAGG
+1277 LALAGLAAGTG
-1288 TVVVIARRKGRR
+1288 VVTFRKKHNR

>member
-196 GVKIVEFWLDG
+196 GIKIVEFWLDG
-207 ACGAPNVRP
+207 ACGAPSVRP
-216 KYDIARWWER
+216 KYDIARWWAR

-265 DYVWNLYDEKGQEDA
+265 DYVWNLYDQQGQEDA
-280 GYLFNGEPY
+280 GYLFTGEPY
-289 IKGQKTQRGNDMEH
+289 IKGQETQRGNDMEH

-384 ADASAVATAVRG
+384 EGASAVATAVRG

-435 IDVIEIQEYIPLGQR
+435 IDVVEIQEYIPLGQR
-450 ISKFTAEVNLGT
+450 ISKFTAEVNVGT
-462 KEDPNW
+462 KENPNW

-492 IRVTIDAAY
+492 IRVTVDAAY

-513 ADDRIALEPK
+513 ADDRIAVEPRL
-523 TAPGKIEAEEFDS
+523 APGKIEAEEFDS

-581 GEGSPEITVRIDSV
+581 GEGSPEITVRVDSV

-604 ANATGSYTSYTTIPM
+604 VEPTGSYTSYTTIPM
-619 NLEPDLDIDLGLHDV
+619 ELEPNLDIDLGLHDV

-672 VLKRSEENLDTEVTA
+672 VLQRSGESPDTEVTV

-707 TITFAPG
+707 TITFAAG
-714 EAEKTIEIQTV
+714 EVEKTIEIQTV

-736 TIEVK
+736 TVEVR
-741 NASANAA
+741 NPSANAA
-748 IGQRSITTVVIQ
+748 IGQRSVTTVVIQ

-768 SALQALVDE
+768 SALQDLVDE

-786 MPADWAK
+786 MPEDWTK
-793 LQEVLAQAEALL
+793 FQEVLAQAEALL
-805 ANAEASQKELDDMT
+805 ENAEASQKELDDMT
-819 ALLQEA
+819 ALLQES
-825 IDGLRPLQYTE
+825 IDGLRPFQYTE

-870 NGKEVEEMGLARSG
+870 NGKEVEEMGMARSG

-908 TGAYNTMKWMLNDDE
+908 TGANNTLMWMLNDDE
-923 STKQE
+923 STKQQ
-928 KDLNYPGSGSVF
+928 KALKYTGGGAGVF
-940 QEDDLTITVTKAGL
+940 EEDDLTIVVPKAGV
-954 NKIKFYNDEETTCN
+954 NKIKFYNDKETTCN
-968 LDKFTITPQKLET
+968 LDKFTITAQDIET

-1042 KLMKAIQALEMKAA
+1042 KLMKAIQALDMKAA

-1062 MAVELAQSID
+1062 MAAELAQGID
-1072 LTKYM
+1072 LTKYV
-1077 EEGQAEFQKALEDA
+1077 EAGQAEFQQALAAA
-1091 QAVLAD
+1091 QEVLVD
-1097 NDAMQPEADTAWNA
+1097 GDAMQADADTAWNA

-1149 VFRTALANAQ
+1149 VFRTALSQAQ
-1159 AVLADETLTE
+1159 AVMADETLIE
-1169 DDQQT
+1169 DDQKT

-1179 QALNDAKAQL
+1179 QALSDAKDQL

-1194 STGDGNE
+1194 ADGDGNE
-1201 NNGDNNSGNNGNTGN
+1201 NTGDGDSQTPDNGGNSGNNGN
-1216 NGSGTDNGGSQN
+1216 S
-1228 PGNADNSGNNG
+1228 
-1239 NTGNSNTGNNNPG
+1239 G
-1252 NSNAGT
+1252 NSNAGN
-1258 SNVKAGTPKTG
+1258 SNTKADAPKTG
-1269 DTTMPYAM
+1269 DTTMPFAM
-1277 LAAVIALAAGG
+1277 LALAGLAAGTG
-1288 TVVVIARRKGRR
+1288 VVTFRKKHNR

>member
-1 MGKVWKKLLAAAMVT
+1 MMGKVWKKLLAAAMVT
-16 TQISVMAAPV
+16 TQISVMAAPL

-196 GVKIVEFWLDG
+196 GIKIVEFWLDG
-207 ACGAPNVRP
+207 ACGAPSVRP
-216 KYDIARWWER
+216 KYDIARWWAR

-265 DYVWNLYDEKGQEDA
+265 DYVWNLYDQQGQEDA
-280 GYLFNGEPY
+280 GYLFTGEPY
-289 IKGQKTQRGNDMEH
+289 IKGQETQRGNDMEH

-384 ADASAVATAVRG
+384 EGASAVATAVRG

-435 IDVIEIQEYIPLGQR
+435 IDVVEIQEYIPLGQR
-450 ISKFTAEVNLGT
+450 ISKFTAEVNVGT
-462 KEDPNW
+462 KENPNW

-492 IRVTIDAAY
+492 IRVTVDAAY

-513 ADDRIALEPK
+513 ADDRIAVEPRL
-523 TAPGKIEAEEFDS
+523 APGKIEAEEFDS

-581 GEGSPEITVRIDSV
+581 GEGSPEITVRVDSV

-604 ANATGSYTSYTTIPM
+604 VEPTGSYTSYTTIPM
-619 NLEPDLDIDLGLHDV
+619 ELEPNLDIDLGLHDV

-672 VLKRSEENLDTEVTA
+672 VLQRSGESLDTEVTV

-707 TITFAPG
+707 TITFAAG
-714 EAEKTIEIQTV
+714 EVEKTIEIQTV

-736 TIEVK
+736 TVEVR
-741 NASANAA
+741 NPSANAA
-748 IGQRSITTVVIQ
+748 IGQRSVTTVVIQ

-768 SALQALVDE
+768 SALQDLVDE

-786 MPADWAK
+786 MPEDWTK
-793 LQEVLAQAEALL
+793 FQEVLAQAEALL
-805 ANAEASQKELDDMT
+805 ENAEASQKELDDMT
-819 ALLQEA
+819 ALLQES
-825 IDGLRPLQYTE
+825 IDGLRPFRYTE

-870 NGKEVEEMGLARSG
+870 NGKEVEEMGMARSG

-908 TGAYNTMKWMLNDDE
+908 TGANNTLMWMLNDDE
-923 STKQE
+923 STKQQ
-928 KDLNYPGSGSVF
+928 KALKYTGGGAGVF
-940 QEDDLTITVTKAGL
+940 EEDDLTIVVPKAGV
-954 NKIKFYNDEETTCN
+954 NKIKFYNDKETTCN
-968 LDKFTITPQKLET
+968 LDKFTITAQDIET

-1042 KLMKAIQALEMKAA
+1042 KLMKAIQALDMKAA

-1062 MAVELAQSID
+1062 MAAELAQGID
-1072 LTKYM
+1072 LTKYV
-1077 EEGQAEFQKALEDA
+1077 EAGQAEFQQALAAA
-1091 QAVLAD
+1091 QEVLAD
-1097 NDAMQPEADTAWNA
+1097 GDAMQADADTAWNA

-1169 DDQQT
+1169 DGQQT

-1189 QLKDT
+1189 QFKDT
-1194 STGDGNE
+1194 SNGDG
-1201 NNGDNNSGNNGNTGN
+1201 NGNTGDN
-1216 NGSGTDNGGSQN
+1216 TGNGDGNTGNGDSQT
-1228 PGNADNSGNNG
+1228 PDKGDNSGNNG
-1239 NTGNSNTGNNNPG
+1239 NSG
-1252 NSNAGT
+1252 NSNAGN
-1258 SNVKAGTPKTG
+1258 SNTKADAPKTG
-1269 DTTMPYAM
+1269 DTTMPFAM
-1277 LAAVIALAAGG
+1277 LALAGLAAGTG
-1288 TVVVIARRKGRR
+1288 VVTFRKKHNR

>member
-1 MGKVWKKLLAAAMVT
+1 M
-16 TQISVMAAPV
+16 
-26 AFAEEAPAAPEAWGP
+26 
-41 TPNEG
+41 
-46 QMKYYKDEL
+46 
-55 AGFVHFGV
+55 
-63 NQYTGAEW
+63 
-71 GNGQEDPDI
+71 
-80 FQPENLDTDQWIE
+80 
-93 AFQAAGI
+93 
-100 KRAILTSKHHDG
+100 
-112 FALFP
+112 
-117 TKWSPNKH
+117 
-125 SVESSSWR
+125 
-133 DGKGDVVQEF
+133 
-143 VNSCKKYGMD
+143 
-153 LGFYLSP
+153 
-160 WDQGNPWYD
+160 
-169 RNNEDG
+169 
-175 VDYNDVYIGQM
+175 
-186 EELMNYADEA
+186 
-196 GVKIVEFWLDG
+196 
-207 ACGAPNVRP
+207 
-216 KYDIARWWER
+216 
-226 MREYDPNITF
+226 
-236 QQNYGAPLRWVGNEA
+236 
-251 GYANSDSSWQTLDY
+251 
-265 DYVWNLYDEKGQEDA
+265 
-280 GYLFNGEPY
+280 
-289 IKGQKTQRGNDMEH
+289 
-303 MVWSIPEVDVSITSG
+303 
-318 WFGNGGTNAPK
+318 
-329 SPETLAE
+329 
-336 MYFNSVGLGSPFLLN
+336 
-351 VPPNRD
+351 
-357 GKFDE
+357 
-362 RYVETLKEFG
+362 
-372 EIIDNTFDDNVA
+372 
-384 ADASAVATAVRG
+384 
-396 NHPDYDASNTTDGDY
+396 
-411 DTYWT
+411 
-416 MDDGQTT
+416 
-423 GSVTVDLDKPTL
+423 
-435 IDVIEIQEYIPLGQR
+435 
-450 ISKFTAEVNLGT
+450 
-462 KEDPNW
+462 
-468 QVYGS
+468 
-473 AGTIGYKRLIK
+473 
-484 GAPVTASQ
+484 
-492 IRVTIDAAY
+492 
-501 AVPLINNIAAYK
+501 
-513 ADDRIALEPK
+513 
-523 TAPGKIEAEEFDS
+523 
-536 KSGGLIAEEKLPGV
+536 
-550 GNIGAIG
+550 
-557 NGNYTVYKG
+557 
-566 VDFKQIPTGVNLTYA
+566 
-581 GEGSPEITVRIDSV
+581 
-595 DGPVIAKVT
+595 
-604 ANATGSYTSYTTIPM
+604 
-619 NLEPDLDIDLGLHDV
+619 
-634 YLCLNA
+634 
-640 GLNVDSF
+640 
-647 EFLGENVVQFANA
+647 
-660 TQTAYEGENAQV
+660 
-672 VLKRSEENLDTEVTA
+672 
-687 DIETSPGTAVHGRH
+687 
-701 YIDKTE
+701 
-707 TITFAPG
+707 
-714 EAEKTIEIQTV
+714 
-725 ENEETTGPLDF
+725 
-736 TIEVK
+736 
-741 NASANAA
+741 
-748 IGQRSITTVVIQ
+748 
-760 DNDQPGDA
+760 
-768 SALQALVDE
+768 
-777 AKGKVEADY
+777 
-786 MPADWAK
+786 
-793 LQEVLAQAEALL
+793 AQAEALL

-1042 KLMKAIQALEMKAA
+1042 KLMKAIQALDMKAA

>member
-1 MGKVWKKLLAAAMVT
+1 MGKVWKKLLAAAMVM

-196 GVKIVEFWLDG
+196 GIKIVEFWLDG
-207 ACGAPNVRP
+207 ACGAPSVRP
-216 KYDIARWWER
+216 KYDIARWWAR

-265 DYVWNLYDEKGQEDA
+265 DYVWNLYDQQGQEDA
-280 GYLFNGEPY
+280 GYLFTGEPY
-289 IKGQKTQRGNDMEH
+289 IKGQETQRGNDMEH

-372 EIIDNTFDDNVA
+372 EIIDNTFADNVA
-384 ADASAVATAVRG
+384 EGASAVATAVRG

-435 IDVIEIQEYIPLGQR
+435 IDVVEIQEYIPQGQR
-450 ISKFTAEVNLGT
+450 ISKFTAEVNVGT
-462 KEDPNW
+462 KENPNW

-492 IRVTIDAAY
+492 IRVTVDAAY

-513 ADDRIALEPK
+513 ADDRIAVEPRL
-523 TAPGKIEAEEFDS
+523 APGKIEAEEFDS

-581 GEGSPEITVRIDSV
+581 GEGSPEITVRVDSV

-604 ANATGSYTSYTTIPM
+604 VEPTGSYTSYTTIPM
-619 NLEPDLDIDLGLHDV
+619 ELEPNLDIDLGLHDV

-672 VLKRSEENLDTEVTA
+672 VLQRSGESLDTEVTV

-707 TITFAPG
+707 TITFAAG
-714 EAEKTIEIQTV
+714 EVEKTIEIQTV

-736 TIEVK
+736 TVEVR
-741 NASANAA
+741 NPSANAA
-748 IGQRSITTVVIQ
+748 IGQRSVTTVVIQ

-768 SALQALVDE
+768 SALQDLVDE

-786 MPADWAK
+786 MPEDWTK
-793 LQEVLAQAEALL
+793 FQEVLAQAEALL
-805 ANAEASQKELDDMT
+805 ENAEAFQKELDDMT
-819 ALLQEA
+819 ALLQES
-825 IDGLRPLQYTE
+825 IDGLRPFQYTE

-870 NGKEVEEMGLARSG
+870 NGKEVEEMGMARSG

-908 TGAYNTMKWMLNDDE
+908 TGANNTLMWMLNDDE
-923 STKQE
+923 STKQQ
-928 KDLNYPGSGSVF
+928 KALKYTGGGAGVF
-940 QEDDLTITVTKAGL
+940 EEDDLTIVVPKAGV
-954 NKIKFYNDEETTCN
+954 NKIKFYNDKETTCN
-968 LDKFTITPQKLET
+968 LDKFTITAQDIET

-1042 KLMKAIQALEMKAA
+1042 KLMKAIQALDMKAA

-1062 MAVELAQSID
+1062 MAAELAQGID
-1072 LTKYM
+1072 LTKYV
-1077 EEGQAEFQKALEDA
+1077 EAGQAEFQQALAAA
-1091 QAVLAD
+1091 QEVLAD
-1097 NDAMQPEADTAWNA
+1097 GDAMQADADTAWNA

-1149 VFRTALANAQ
+1149 VFRTALSQAQ
-1159 AVLADETLTE
+1159 AVMADETLIE
-1169 DDQQT
+1169 DDQKT

-1179 QALNDAKAQL
+1179 QALSDAKDQL

-1194 STGDGNE
+1194 ADGDGNE
-1201 NNGDNNSGNNGNTGN
+1201 NTGDGDSQTPDNGGNSGNNGN
-1216 NGSGTDNGGSQN
+1216 S
-1228 PGNADNSGNNG
+1228 
-1239 NTGNSNTGNNNPG
+1239 G
-1252 NSNAGT
+1252 NSNAGN
-1258 SNVKAGTPKTG
+1258 SNTKADAPKTG
-1269 DTTMPYAM
+1269 DTTMPFAM
-1277 LAAVIALAAGG
+1277 LALAGLAAGTG
-1288 TVVVIARRKGRR
+1288 VVTFRKKHNR

>member
-16 TQISVMAAPV
+16 TQISVMAAPL

-196 GVKIVEFWLDG
+196 GIKIVEFWLDG
-207 ACGAPNVRP
+207 ACGAPSVRP
-216 KYDIARWWER
+216 KYDIARWWAR

-265 DYVWNLYDEKGQEDA
+265 DYVWNLYDQQGQEDA
-280 GYLFNGEPY
+280 GYLFTGEPY
-289 IKGQKTQRGNDMEH
+289 IKGQETQRGNDMEH

-384 ADASAVATAVRG
+384 EGASAVATAVRG

-435 IDVIEIQEYIPLGQR
+435 IDVVEIQEYIPLGQR
-450 ISKFTAEVNLGT
+450 ISKFTAEVNVGT
-462 KEDPNW
+462 KENPNW

-492 IRVTIDAAY
+492 IRVTVDAAY

-513 ADDRIALEPK
+513 ADDRIAVEPRL
-523 TAPGKIEAEEFDS
+523 APGKIEAEEFDS

-581 GEGSPEITVRIDSV
+581 GEGSPEITVRVDSV

-604 ANATGSYTSYTTIPM
+604 VEPTGSYTSYTTIPM
-619 NLEPDLDIDLGLHDV
+619 ELEPNLDIDLGLHDV

-672 VLKRSEENLDTEVTA
+672 VLQRSGESLDTEVTV

-707 TITFAPG
+707 TITFAAG
-714 EAEKTIEIQTV
+714 EVEKTIEIQTV

-736 TIEVK
+736 TVEVR
-741 NASANAA
+741 NPSANAA
-748 IGQRSITTVVIQ
+748 IGQRSVTTVVIQ

-768 SALQALVDE
+768 SALQDLVDE

-786 MPADWAK
+786 MPEDWTK
-793 LQEVLAQAEALL
+793 FQEVLAQAEALL
-805 ANAEASQKELDDMT
+805 ENAEASQKELDDMT
-819 ALLQEA
+819 ALLQES
-825 IDGLRPLQYTE
+825 IDGLRPFRYTE

-870 NGKEVEEMGLARSG
+870 NGKEVEEMGMARSG

-908 TGAYNTMKWMLNDDE
+908 TGANNTLMWMLNDDE
-923 STKQE
+923 STKQQ
-928 KDLNYPGSGSVF
+928 KALKYTGGGAGVF
-940 QEDDLTITVTKAGL
+940 EEDDLTIVVPKAGV
-954 NKIKFYNDEETTCN
+954 NKIKFYNDKETTCN
-968 LDKFTITPQKLET
+968 LDKFTITAQDIET

-1042 KLMKAIQALEMKAA
+1042 KLMKAIQALDMKAA

-1062 MAVELAQSID
+1062 MAAELAQGID
-1072 LTKYM
+1072 LTKYV
-1077 EEGQAEFQKALEDA
+1077 EAGQAEFQQALAAA
-1091 QAVLAD
+1091 QEVLAD
-1097 NDAMQPEADTAWNA
+1097 GDAMQADADTAWNA

-1169 DDQQT
+1169 DGQQT

-1189 QLKDT
+1189 QFKDT
-1194 STGDGNE
+1194 SNGDG
-1201 NNGDNNSGNNGNTGN
+1201 NGNTGDN
-1216 NGSGTDNGGSQN
+1216 TGNGDGNTGNGDSQT
-1228 PGNADNSGNNG
+1228 PDKGDNSGNNG
-1239 NTGNSNTGNNNPG
+1239 NSG
-1252 NSNAGT
+1252 NSNAGN
-1258 SNVKAGTPKTG
+1258 SNTKADAPKTG
-1269 DTTMPYAM
+1269 DTTMPFAM
-1277 LAAVIALAAGG
+1277 LALAGLAAGTG
-1288 TVVVIARRKGRR
+1288 VVTFRKKHNR

>member
-16 TQISVMAAPV
+16 TQISVMAAPM

-112 FALFP
+112 FTLFP

-196 GVKIVEFWLDG
+196 GIKIVEFWLDG
-207 ACGAPNVRP
+207 ACGAPSVRP
-216 KYDIARWWER
+216 KYDIARWWAR

-265 DYVWNLYDEKGQEDA
+265 DYVWNLYDQQGQEDA
-280 GYLFNGEPY
+280 GYLFTGEPY
-289 IKGQKTQRGNDMEH
+289 IKGQETQRGNDMEH

-384 ADASAVATAVRG
+384 EGASAVATAVRG

-435 IDVIEIQEYIPLGQR
+435 IDVVEIQEYIPLGQR
-450 ISKFTAEVNLGT
+450 ISKFTAEVNVGT
-462 KEDPNW
+462 KENPNW

-492 IRVTIDAAY
+492 IRVTVDAAY

-513 ADDRIALEPK
+513 ADDRIAVEPRL
-523 TAPGKIEAEEFDS
+523 APGKIEAEEFDS

-581 GEGSPEITVRIDSV
+581 GEGSPEITVRVDSV

-604 ANATGSYTSYTTIPM
+604 VEPTGSYTSYTTIPM
-619 NLEPDLDIDLGLHDV
+619 ELEPNLDIDLGLHDV

-672 VLKRSEENLDTEVTA
+672 VLQRSGESLDTEVTV

-707 TITFAPG
+707 TITFAAG
-714 EAEKTIEIQTV
+714 EVEKTIEIQTV

-736 TIEVK
+736 TVEVR
-741 NASANAA
+741 NPSANAA
-748 IGQRSITTVVIQ
+748 IGQRSVTTVVIQ

-768 SALQALVDE
+768 SALQDLVDE

-786 MPADWAK
+786 MPEDWTK
-793 LQEVLAQAEALL
+793 FQEVLAQAEALL
-805 ANAEASQKELDDMT
+805 ENAEASQKELDDMT
-819 ALLQEA
+819 ALLQES
-825 IDGLRPLQYTE
+825 IDGLRPFQYTE

-870 NGKEVEEMGLARSG
+870 NGKEVEEMGMARSG

-908 TGAYNTMKWMLNDDE
+908 TGANNTLMWMLNDDE
-923 STKQE
+923 STKQQ
-928 KDLNYPGSGSVF
+928 KALKYTGGGAGVF
-940 QEDDLTITVTKAGL
+940 EEDDLTIVVPKAGV
-954 NKIKFYNDEETTCN
+954 NKIKFYNDKETTCN
-968 LDKFTITPQKLET
+968 LDKFTITAQDIET

-1042 KLMKAIQALEMKAA
+1042 KLMKAIQALDMKAA

-1062 MAVELAQSID
+1062 MAAELAQGID
-1072 LTKYM
+1072 LTKYV
-1077 EEGQAEFQKALEDA
+1077 EAGQAEFQQALAAA
-1091 QAVLAD
+1091 QEVLVD
-1097 NDAMQPEADTAWNA
+1097 GDAMQADADTAWNA

-1149 VFRTALANAQ
+1149 VFRTALSQAQ
-1159 AVLADETLTE
+1159 AVMADETLIE
-1169 DDQQT
+1169 DDQKT

-1179 QALNDAKAQL
+1179 QALSDAKDQL

-1194 STGDGNE
+1194 ADGDGNE
-1201 NNGDNNSGNNGNTGN
+1201 NTGDGDSQTPDNGGNSGNNGN
-1216 NGSGTDNGGSQN
+1216 S
-1228 PGNADNSGNNG
+1228 
-1239 NTGNSNTGNNNPG
+1239 G
-1252 NSNAGT
+1252 NSNAGN
-1258 SNVKAGTPKTG
+1258 SNTKADAPKTG
-1269 DTTMPYAM
+1269 DTTMPFAM
-1277 LAAVIALAAGG
+1277 LALAGLAAGTG
-1288 TVVVIARRKGRR
+1288 VVTFRKKHNR

>member
-1 MGKVWKKLLAAAMVT
+1 M
-16 TQISVMAAPV
+16 
-26 AFAEEAPAAPEAWGP
+26 
-41 TPNEG
+41 
-46 QMKYYKDEL
+46 
-55 AGFVHFGV
+55 
-63 NQYTGAEW
+63 
-71 GNGQEDPDI
+71 
-80 FQPENLDTDQWIE
+80 
-93 AFQAAGI
+93 
-100 KRAILTSKHHDG
+100 
-112 FALFP
+112 
-117 TKWSPNKH
+117 
-125 SVESSSWR
+125 
-133 DGKGDVVQEF
+133 
-143 VNSCKKYGMD
+143 
-153 LGFYLSP
+153 
-160 WDQGNPWYD
+160 
-169 RNNEDG
+169 
-175 VDYNDVYIGQM
+175 
-186 EELMNYADEA
+186 
-196 GVKIVEFWLDG
+196 
-207 ACGAPNVRP
+207 
-216 KYDIARWWER
+216 
-226 MREYDPNITF
+226 
-236 QQNYGAPLRWVGNEA
+236 
-251 GYANSDSSWQTLDY
+251 
-265 DYVWNLYDEKGQEDA
+265 
-280 GYLFNGEPY
+280 
-289 IKGQKTQRGNDMEH
+289 
-303 MVWSIPEVDVSITSG
+303 
-318 WFGNGGTNAPK
+318 
-329 SPETLAE
+329 
-336 MYFNSVGLGSPFLLN
+336 
-351 VPPNRD
+351 
-357 GKFDE
+357 
-362 RYVETLKEFG
+362 
-372 EIIDNTFDDNVA
+372 
-384 ADASAVATAVRG
+384 
-396 NHPDYDASNTTDGDY
+396 
-411 DTYWT
+411 
-416 MDDGQTT
+416 
-423 GSVTVDLDKPTL
+423 
-435 IDVIEIQEYIPLGQR
+435 
-450 ISKFTAEVNLGT
+450 GT
-462 KEDPNW
+462 KENPNW

-492 IRVTIDAAY
+492 IRVTVDAAY

-513 ADDRIALEPK
+513 ADDRIAVEPRL
-523 TAPGKIEAEEFDS
+523 APGKIEAEEFDS

-581 GEGSPEITVRIDSV
+581 GEGSPEITVRVDSV

-604 ANATGSYTSYTTIPM
+604 VEPTGSYTSYTTIPM
-619 NLEPDLDIDLGLHDV
+619 ELEPNLDIDLGLHDV

-672 VLKRSEENLDTEVTA
+672 VLQRSGESLDTEVTV

-707 TITFAPG
+707 TITFAAG
-714 EAEKTIEIQTV
+714 EVEKTIEIQTV

-736 TIEVK
+736 TVEVR
-741 NASANAA
+741 NPSANAA
-748 IGQRSITTVVIQ
+748 IGQRSVTTVVIQ

-768 SALQALVDE
+768 SALQDLVDE

-786 MPADWAK
+786 MPEDWTK
-793 LQEVLAQAEALL
+793 FQEVLAQAEALL
-805 ANAEASQKELDDMT
+805 ENAEASQKELDDMT
-819 ALLQEA
+819 ALLQES
-825 IDGLRPLQYTE
+825 IDGLRPFQYTE

-870 NGKEVEEMGLARSG
+870 NGKEVEEMGMARSG

-908 TGAYNTMKWMLNDDE
+908 TGANNTLMWMLNDDE
-923 STKQE
+923 STKQQ
-928 KDLNYPGSGSVF
+928 KALKYTGGGAGVF
-940 QEDDLTITVTKAGL
+940 EEDDLTIVVPKAGV
-954 NKIKFYNDEETTCN
+954 NKIKFYNDKETTCN
-968 LDKFTITPQKLET
+968 LDKFTITAQDIET

-1042 KLMKAIQALEMKAA
+1042 KLMKAIQALDMKAA

-1062 MAVELAQSID
+1062 MAAELAQGID
-1072 LTKYM
+1072 LTKYV
-1077 EEGQAEFQKALEDA
+1077 EAGQAEFQQALAAA
-1091 QAVLAD
+1091 QEVLAD
-1097 NDAMQPEADTAWNA
+1097 GDAMQADADTAWNA

-1169 DDQQT
+1169 DGQQT

-1189 QLKDT
+1189 QFKDT
-1194 STGDGNE
+1194 SNGDGNG
-1201 NNGDNNSGNNGNTGN
+1201 NTGDNTGNGDGNTGNGDSQTPDKGDNSGNNNSGNN
-1216 NGSGTDNGGSQN
+1216 
-1228 PGNADNSGNNG
+1228 NA
-1239 NTGNSNTGNNNPG
+1239 G
-1252 NSNAGT
+1252 NSNA
-1258 SNVKAGTPKTG
+1258 KADAPKTG

-1288 TVVVIARRKGRR
+1288 TVVVIARRKGRK